1 MRSTGDAVRV
11 RYVSLLQI
19 AATIA
24 IIGFHSGV
32 RGGQAG
38 WMAVEVFFVLAGL
51 NMTRCFDRH
60 AGVASYV
67 LSRARRLAPEVGVVW
82 VVAFALMALGWKSKS
97 LLLFLLASPVFLQ
110 NFIEPFFDTGPD
122 VNWIFLLSLWFVAAL
137 MQLSVLFYLLRKVIA
152 RYETSTLLGA
162 TLVLAFLGRIALLQL
177 LGGTPRDLAAPVA
190 DTLYRMPLTHVEA
203 VMAGILIGR
212 GRLKG
217 IGKYGP
223 FLLLTM
229 LGAGMANW
237 MLVRPPLAIGSL
249 GFPIGMPANYQYL
262 WGYPLLAL
270 AAAAWCAPD
279 GPLAALERLRL
290 PARLDRAADALS
302 RQTYGAYVFHGLIL
316 SAVWSVMRY
325 GVAAP
330 GPLARTVIF
339 AGTTVGA
346 FGAAWA
352 FTRVCGW
359 AAGESGSWIWAW
371 TQSPRIR
378 VRSQI
383 HEIGVGELGHAS
395 PLGTSRFDLRAGQ
408 DPVRR

>member
-1 MRSTGDAVRV
+1 
-11 RYVSLLQI
+11 
-19 AATIA
+19 
-24 IIGFHSGV
+24 
-32 RGGQAG
+32 
-38 WMAVEVFFVLAGL
+38 
-51 NMTRCFDRH
+51 
-60 AGVASYV
+60 
-67 LSRARRLAPEVGVVW
+67 
-82 VVAFALMALGWKSKS
+82 MALGWKSKS

-325 GVAAP
+325 GLAAP

-346 FGAAWA
+346 LAPLG
-352 FTRVCGW
+352 RLRGC
-359 AAGESGSWIWAW
+359 AGGLPASRGPGSGRGR
-371 TQSPRIR
+371 SPRGSGFAHR
-378 VRSQI
+378 YMRS
-383 HEIGVGELGHAS
+383 VS
-395 PLGTSRFDLRAGQ
+395 VSSGTPPPSGQADSICAPVKTQCAG
-408 DPVRR
+408 RRLMTRRMKLS